1 MASNNIYEKIVYQ
14 INNLIKQEDIYPKYM
29 DSISQGKNDFKISQV
44 YTKKNYDNSWIGTIE
59 DCIVSLDNI
68 VRNPR
73 KFIVIEEDIVDISLA
88 RSISVESVKHLSQHT
103 NLISSVDKN
112 GMVIPS
118 KILNTSKEESFDIYE
133 NRFIYTLLLKVRD
146 FIDRRFTEIQSA
158 LLRSGE
164 IDIQV
169 ESEFAIDKNKVKY
182 KIDGSANFP
191 FDAVVKKKGEGLTD
205 VERITHI
212 KSIIGDFLASPF
224 SKEMRSCALVR
235 PPILRTN
242 VILKNPDFKK
252 ALVLWQF
259 IESAEK
265 MDFTI
270 DSVTETTEMA
280 PALADKYRGLVFLN
294 TVLMQSIAKTRTDQ
308 EVFDSK
314 EEEIK
319 TEADEYRTKN
329 IDDFVPDD
337 FPHLKMELSEIR
349 RVYRRLIVGE
359 PTLTCGEMSKLNG
372 ALDRVIRQYKINKA
386 KEDSYRQQQL
396 ILKQLEEEK
405 IAKRLALREQKDLER
420 KARQEEARRRIQLR
434 KDEAE
439 HKLRVRKL
447 EAQAKL
453 EEKRKEKEARAFLKA
468 EQERQKAELA
478 RLEQERITLE
488 AERQANKLRLKEL
501 RDIQDKRIQDER
513 RISLK
518 QDESLRLML
527 DQYTLKEG
535 IAKNKLFNARQ
546 QYDIAIRRF
555 KEEEQA
561 LEQERRAHVNQMA
574 EAKSERVKKEEE
586 IKTLE
591 RLAQEQ
597 EQSAKDVEE
606 QKVATLA
613 KMREDSDKYWE
624 EQQNLATDLAI
635 RLKLD
640 ALRAYENDA
649 TREIVAMRREAMRA
663 IKVIEQGFKDRT
675 TVEEMLA
682 IETLVAIAKKNMSE
696 QEIDEKLVEYDK
708 IMRKRSRQRKF
719 IKLKE
724 RFSKKK

>member
-1 MASNNIYEKIVYQ
+1 MANNIYEKIVYQ

-29 DSISQGKNDFKISQV
+29 DSISGGKNDFKISQV
-44 YTKKNYDNSWIGTIE
+44 YTRKNYDNSWIGTIE

-146 FIDRRFTEIQSA
+146 FIDRRFSEIQNA

-164 IDIQV
+164 IDIAV
-169 ESEFAIDKNKVKY
+169 ESEFSIDRNKVKY
-182 KIDGSANFP
+182 KLDGAANFP

-205 VERITHI
+205 VERVTHI

-270 DSVTETTEMA
+270 DSVTETAEMA
-280 PALADKYRGLVFLN
+280 PALADKYRGLIFLN
-294 TVLMQSIAKTRTDQ
+294 TVLMQSIATTRTNE
-308 EVFDSK
+308 EVFDK
-314 EEEIK
+314 QEEVR

-359 PTLTCGEMSKLNG
+359 PTLTSGEMSKLNG
-372 ALDRVIRQYKINKA
+372 ALDRVIRQYKINRA

-405 IAKRLALREQKDLER
+405 IAKRLALREQKDIER
-420 KARQEEARRRIQLR
+420 KARAEEARRRIQLR

-439 HKLRVRKL
+439 HKLRLRKL

-453 EEKRKEKEARAFLKA
+453 EEKRKEKEARQRIKD
-468 EQERQKAELA
+468 EQEREKQELI
-478 RLEQERITLE
+478 RLENERIELE
-488 AERQANKLRLKEL
+488 NNRLALKTRILEL
-501 RDIQDKRIQDER
+501 RDVQDKRIQEEK
-513 RISLK
+513 RISAS
-518 QDESLRLML
+518 QDESIRLL
-527 DQYTLKEG
+527 HEQFTIKEG
-535 IAKNKLFNARQ
+535 IAREKLFYAKQ
-546 QYDIAIRRF
+546 QYDIAVRRF
-555 KEEEQA
+555 NEEEKA
-561 LEQERRAHVNQMA
+561 LEEERRAHVNQMA
-574 EAKSERVKKEEE
+574 EAKSERAKKEEQA
-586 IKTLE
+586 KSLE
-591 RLAQEQ
+591 RLTLEK
-597 EQSAKDVEE
+597 EQSARNVDE
-606 QKVATLA
+606 QKVATLK

-624 EQQNLATDLAI
+624 EQLRLATDLAI

-640 ALRAYENDA
+640 ALRKNENEA
-649 TREIVAMRREAMRA
+649 TKEIIAMRDEALRA
-663 IKVIEQGFKDRT
+663 IKGIEAGFNARV
-675 TVEEMLA
+675 TVEEMLSVD
-682 IETLVAIAKKNMSE
+682 TLMALAMKNMSE
-696 QEIDEKLVEYDK
+696 DELYEKMHEFDK
-708 IMRKRSRQRKF
+708 TMRKRSRQRAF
-719 IKLKE
+719 IKFKE

>member
-1 MASNNIYEKIVYQ
+1 MANNIYEKIVYQ

-29 DSISQGKNDFKISQV
+29 DSISGGKNDFKISQV

-146 FIDRRFTEIQSA
+146 FIERRFTEIQSA

-164 IDIQV
+164 IDIAV
-169 ESEFAIDKNKVKY
+169 ESEFAINKNKVKY

-212 KSIIGDFLASPF
+212 KSIISDFLASPF

-259 IESAEK
+259 IESTEK

-270 DSVTETTEMA
+270 DSVTETQDMA
-280 PALADKYRGLVFLN
+280 PALADKYRGLIFLN
-294 TVLMQSIAKTRTDQ
+294 TVLMQSIATTRTDE
-308 EVFDSK
+308 EVFEGK
-314 EEEIK
+314 EEEKK

-349 RVYRRLIVGE
+349 RVYRKLIAGE
-359 PTLTCGEMSKLNG
+359 PTLTNGEMSKLNG

-405 IAKRLALREQKDLER
+405 IAKRLALREQKDIER
-420 KARQEEARRRIQLR
+420 KARAEEARRRIQLR
-434 KDEAE
+434 KEEAE
-439 HKLRVRKL
+439 HKLRLKKL
-447 EAQAKL
+447 EVQARL
-453 EEKRKEKEARAFLKA
+453 EEKRLEKEARQRLKD
-468 EQERQKAELA
+468 EQERQKLELI
-478 RLEQERITLE
+478 RLEKERADLE
-488 AERQANKLRLKEL
+488 ARRQEGRTRLLEL
-501 RDIQDKRIQDER
+501 RDIQDKRIAEER
-513 RISLK
+513 RISERE
-518 QDESLRLML
+518 DEQMRLL
-527 DQYTLKEG
+527 HEQYSIQEG
-535 IAKNKLFNARQ
+535 IARDKLFYAKE
-546 QYDIAIRRF
+546 QYELALKKF
-555 KEEEQA
+555 KEEEDA
-561 LEQERRAHVNQMA
+561 LEAERRAHVNKMA

-586 IKTLE
+586 AKTLE
-591 RLAQEQ
+591 RLAKEQ
-597 EQSAKDVEE
+597 EQSAKDVDE
-606 QKVATLA
+606 QKVVTLK
-613 KMREDSDKYWE
+613 KMREDSDSYWE
-624 EQQNLATDLAI
+624 EEQRLATDLAI
-635 RLKLD
+635 KLKLD
-640 ALRAYENDA
+640 VLRRYESEETKA
-649 TREIVAMRREAMRA
+649 IITMREDA
-663 IKVIEQGFKDRT
+663 IKAIKNLETAFNARV

-682 IETLVAIAKKNMSE
+682 VDTLMAIARKNMTE
-696 QEIDEKLVEYDK
+696 EEILSAMKDFDK
-708 IMRKRSRQRKF
+708 NMRKRSRERRFMK
-719 IKLKE
+719 IKE

>member
-1 MASNNIYEKIVYQ
+1 MANNIYEKIVYQ

-29 DSISQGKNDFKISQV
+29 DSISGGKNDFKISQV

-146 FIDRRFTEIQSA
+146 FIDRRFTEIQNA

-164 IDIQV
+164 IDVAV
-169 ESEFAIDKNKVKY
+169 ESEFAINKNKVKY
-182 KIDGSANFP
+182 KLDGSANFP

-212 KSIIGDFLASPF
+212 KSIISDFLASPF

-265 MDFTI
+265 MDFSI
-270 DSVTETTEMA
+270 DSVTETQEMA
-280 PALADKYRGLVFLN
+280 PALADKYRGLIFLN
-294 TVLMQSIAKTRTDQ
+294 TVLMQSIATTRTDE
-308 EVFDSK
+308 EVFEGK
-314 EEEIK
+314 EEEK
-319 TEADEYRTKN
+319 RTEADEYRTKN

-337 FPHLKMELSEIR
+337 FPHLKMELAEIR

-359 PTLTCGEMSKLNG
+359 PTLTSGEMSKLNG

-420 KARQEEARRRIQLR
+420 KARAEEARRRIQLR
-434 KDEAE
+434 KEEAE
-439 HKLRVRKL
+439 HKLRLKKL
-447 EAQAKL
+447 EVQAKL
-453 EEKRKEKEARAFLKA
+453 EEKRLEKESRQRIKE
-468 EQERQKAELA
+468 EQERQKQELI
-478 RLEQERITLE
+478 RLEKERLELETRRQEGR
-488 AERQANKLRLKEL
+488 ERLLEL
-501 RDIQDKRIQDER
+501 RDIQDRRATEEKRISEREDE
-513 RISLK
+513 
-518 QDESLRLML
+518 QMRLL
-527 DQYTLKEG
+527 YEQFSIKEG
-535 IAKNKLFNARQ
+535 IAREKLFYAKE
-546 QYDIAIRRF
+546 QYELALKKF
-555 KEEEQA
+555 KEEENA
-561 LEQERRAHVNQMA
+561 LEAERRAHVNKMA
-574 EAKSERVKKEEE
+574 EAKSERAKKEEE
-586 IKTLE
+586 AKMLE
-591 RLAQEQ
+591 RLAKEQ
-597 EQSAKDVEE
+597 EQSAKDVDE
-606 QKVATLA
+606 QKVITLK
-613 KMREDSDKYWE
+613 KMREDSDAYWE
-624 EQQNLATDLAI
+624 EEQRLATELAI
-635 RLKLD
+635 KLKLD
-640 ALRAYENDA
+640 VLRRYENEE
-649 TREIVAMRREAMRA
+649 TKGIIAMREDA
-663 IKVIEQGFKDRT
+663 IRSIKNLESAFNARVT
-675 TVEEMLA
+675 AEEMLA
-682 IETLVAIAKKNMSE
+682 IDSLMAIARKNMTE
-696 QEIDEKLVEYDK
+696 EEIFAVMKEYDK
-708 IMRKRSRQRKF
+708 NMRKRSRERRFKK
-719 IKLKE
+719 IKE
-724 RFSKKK
+724 RFSKKR

>member
-1 MASNNIYEKIVYQ
+1 MADNIYEKIVYQ

-29 DSISQGKNDFKISQV
+29 DSISGGKNDFKISQV
-44 YTKKNYDNSWIGTIE
+44 YTRKNYDNSWIGTIE

-146 FIDRRFTEIQSA
+146 FIDRRFTEIQNA

-164 IDIQV
+164 IDIAV
-169 ESEFAIDKNKVKY
+169 ESEFSIDRNKVKY
-182 KIDGSANFP
+182 KLDGAANFP

-205 VERITHI
+205 VERVTHI
-212 KSIIGDFLASPF
+212 KSIISDFLSSPF
-224 SKEMRSCALVR
+224 SREMRTCALVR

-270 DSVTETTEMA
+270 DSVTETQEMA
-280 PALADKYRGLVFLN
+280 PALADKYRGLIFLN
-294 TVLMQSIAKTRTDQ
+294 TILMQSIANTRTNE
-308 EVFDSK
+308 EVFDKK
-314 EEEIK
+314 EEVK

-359 PTLTCGEMSKLNG
+359 PTLTSGEMSKLNG
-372 ALDRVIRQYKINKA
+372 ALDRVIRQYKINRA

-420 KARQEEARRRIQLR
+420 KARAEEARRRIQLR

-439 HKLRVRKL
+439 HKLRMRKL

-453 EEKRKEKEARAFLKA
+453 EEKRKEKEARQRIKE
-468 EQERQKAELA
+468 EQEREREELA
-478 RLEQERITLE
+478 RLERERIELE
-488 AERQANKLRLKEL
+488 NNRLALKGRLLEL
-501 RDIQDKRIQDER
+501 RELQDKRIQEEK
-513 RISLK
+513 RISARE
-518 QDESLRLML
+518 DESIRLMHE
-527 DQYTLKEG
+527 QFSIKEG
-535 IAKNKLFNARQ
+535 IARKKLYHAKQ

-555 KEEEQA
+555 NEEEKA
-561 LEQERRAHVNQMA
+561 LEEERRAHVNQMA

-586 IKTLE
+586 AKALE
-591 RLAQEQ
+591 RLAE
-597 EQSAKDVEE
+597 EKEKSAKEVDE
-606 QKVATLA
+606 QKVVTLQ
-613 KMREDSDKYWE
+613 KMREDSDRYWE
-624 EQQNLATDLAI
+624 EQQRLATDLAI
-635 RLKLD
+635 RLKVDVLRKYENEQTKEIFGMRD
-640 ALRAYENDA
+640 EALRA
-649 TREIVAMRREAMRA
+649 IKGVEAGFNARA
-663 IKVIEQGFKDRT
+663 

-682 IETLVAIAKKNMSE
+682 VEKLMAIATKNMSE
-696 QEIDEKLVEYDK
+696 EELYEKMREFDK
-708 IMRKRSRQRKF
+708 NMRKRSRQRAFNKF
-719 IKLKE
+719 KE

>member
-1 MASNNIYEKIVYQ
+1 MANNIYEKIVYQ

-29 DSISQGKNDFKISQV
+29 DSISGGKNDFKISQV

-146 FIDRRFTEIQSA
+146 FIERRFTEIQSA

-164 IDIQV
+164 IDIAV
-169 ESEFAIDKNKVKY
+169 ESEFAINKNKVKY

-212 KSIIGDFLASPF
+212 KSIISDFLASPF

-259 IESAEK
+259 IESTEK

-270 DSVTETTEMA
+270 DSVTETQDMA
-280 PALADKYRGLVFLN
+280 PALADKYRGLIFLN
-294 TVLMQSIAKTRTDQ
+294 TVLMQSIATTRTDE
-308 EVFDSK
+308 EVFEGK
-314 EEEIK
+314 EEEKK

-349 RVYRRLIVGE
+349 RVYRKLIAGE
-359 PTLTCGEMSKLNG
+359 PTLTNGEMSKLNG

-420 KARQEEARRRIQLR
+420 KARAEEARRRIQLR
-434 KDEAE
+434 KEEAE
-439 HKLRVRKL
+439 HKLRLKKL
-447 EAQAKL
+447 EVQAKL
-453 EEKRKEKEARAFLKA
+453 EEKRLEKESRQRLKD
-468 EQERQKAELA
+468 EQERQKLELIRLEKERAELEA
-478 RLEQERITLE
+478 RRQEGRT
-488 AERQANKLRLKEL
+488 RLLEL
-501 RDIQDKRIQDER
+501 RDIQDKRMAEER
-513 RISLK
+513 RISERE
-518 QDESLRLML
+518 DEQMRLL
-527 DQYTLKEG
+527 HEQYSIKEG
-535 IAKNKLFNARQ
+535 IAREKLFYAKE
-546 QYDIAIRRF
+546 QYELALKKF
-555 KEEEQA
+555 KEEEDA
-561 LEQERRAHVNQMA
+561 LEAERRAHVNKMA

-586 IKTLE
+586 ARTLE
-591 RLAQEQ
+591 RLAKEK
-597 EQSAKDVEE
+597 EQSAKDVDE
-606 QKVATLA
+606 QKVVTLK
-613 KMREDSDKYWE
+613 KMREDSDFYWE
-624 EQQNLATDLAI
+624 EEQRLATDLAI
-635 RLKLD
+635 KLKLD
-640 ALRAYENDA
+640 VLRRYENEETKAIITMREDA
-649 TREIVAMRREAMRA
+649 IRA
-663 IKVIEQGFKDRT
+663 IKSLESAFNARAT
-675 TVEEMLA
+675 AEEMLA
-682 IETLVAIAKKNMSE
+682 VDTLMAIARKNMTE
-696 QEIDEKLVEYDK
+696 EEILSVMKDFDK
-708 IMRKRSRQRKF
+708 NMRTRSRERRFMK
-719 IKLKE
+719 IKE

>member
-1 MASNNIYEKIVYQ
+1 MANNIYEKIVYQ

-29 DSISQGKNDFKISQV
+29 DSISGGKNDFKISQV

-146 FIDRRFTEIQSA
+146 FIERRFTEIQSA

-164 IDIQV
+164 IDIAV
-169 ESEFAIDKNKVKY
+169 ESEFAINKNKVKY

-212 KSIIGDFLASPF
+212 KSIISDFLASPF

-259 IESAEK
+259 IESTEK

-270 DSVTETTEMA
+270 DSVTETQDMA
-280 PALADKYRGLVFLN
+280 PALADKYRGLIFLN
-294 TVLMQSIAKTRTDQ
+294 TVLMQSIATTRTDE
-308 EVFDSK
+308 EVFEGK
-314 EEEIK
+314 EEEKK

-349 RVYRRLIVGE
+349 RVYRKLIAGE
-359 PTLTCGEMSKLNG
+359 PTLTNGEMSKLNG

-420 KARQEEARRRIQLR
+420 KARAEEARRRIQLR
-434 KDEAE
+434 KEEAE
-439 HKLRVRKL
+439 HKLRLKKL
-447 EAQAKL
+447 EVQAKL
-453 EEKRKEKEARAFLKA
+453 EEKRLEKESRQRLKD
-468 EQERQKAELA
+468 EQERQKLELIRLEKERAELEA
-478 RLEQERITLE
+478 RRQEGRT
-488 AERQANKLRLKEL
+488 RLLEL
-501 RDIQDKRIQDER
+501 RDIQDKRMAEER
-513 RISLK
+513 RISERE
-518 QDESLRLML
+518 DEQMRLL
-527 DQYTLKEG
+527 HEQYSIKEG
-535 IAKNKLFNARQ
+535 IAREKLFYAKE
-546 QYDIAIRRF
+546 QYELALKKF
-555 KEEEQA
+555 KEEEDA
-561 LEQERRAHVNQMA
+561 LEAERRAHVNKMA

-586 IKTLE
+586 AKTLE
-591 RLAQEQ
+591 RLAKEQ
-597 EQSAKDVEE
+597 EQSAKDVDE
-606 QKVATLA
+606 QKVVTLK
-613 KMREDSDKYWE
+613 KMREDSDSYWE
-624 EQQNLATDLAI
+624 EEQRLATDLAI
-635 RLKLD
+635 KLKLD
-640 ALRAYENDA
+640 VLRRYESEETKA
-649 TREIVAMRREAMRA
+649 IITMREDA
-663 IKVIEQGFKDRT
+663 IKAIKNLETAFNARV

-682 IETLVAIAKKNMSE
+682 VDTLMAIARKNMTE
-696 QEIDEKLVEYDK
+696 EEILSAMKDFDK
-708 IMRKRSRQRKF
+708 NMRKRSRERRFMK
-719 IKLKE
+719 IKE

>member
-1 MASNNIYEKIVYQ
+1 MANNIYEKIVYQ

-29 DSISQGKNDFKISQV
+29 DSISGGKNDYKISQV
-44 YTKKNYDNSWIGTIE
+44 YTRKNYDNSWIGTIE

-146 FIDRRFTEIQSA
+146 FIDRRFTEIQNA

-164 IDIQV
+164 IDIAV
-169 ESEFAIDKNKVKY
+169 ESEFSIDRNKVKY
-182 KIDGSANFP
+182 KLDGAANFP

-205 VERITHI
+205 VERVTHI
-212 KSIIGDFLASPF
+212 KSIISDFLSSPF
-224 SKEMRSCALVR
+224 GREMRTCALVR

-270 DSVTETTEMA
+270 DSVTETQEMA
-280 PALADKYRGLVFLN
+280 PALADKYRGLIFLN
-294 TVLMQSIAKTRTDQ
+294 TVLMQSIANTRTNE
-308 EVFDSK
+308 EVFDKK
-314 EEEIK
+314 EEVK

-359 PTLTCGEMSKLNG
+359 PTLTSGEMSKLNG
-372 ALDRVIRQYKINKA
+372 ALDRVIRQYKINRA

-420 KARQEEARRRIQLR
+420 KARAEEARRRIQLR

-439 HKLRVRKL
+439 HKLRMRKL
-447 EAQAKL
+447 EAQDKL
-453 EEKRKEKEARAFLKA
+453 EEKRKEKEARQRIKE
-468 EQERQKAELA
+468 EQEREREELA
-478 RLEQERITLE
+478 HLERERIELE
-488 AERQANKLRLKEL
+488 NNRLALKGRLLEL
-501 RDIQDKRIQDER
+501 RELQDKRIQEEK
-513 RISLK
+513 RISARE
-518 QDESLRLML
+518 DESIRLMHE
-527 DQYTLKEG
+527 QFSIKEG
-535 IAKNKLFNARQ
+535 IAREKLYHAKQ

-555 KEEEQA
+555 NEEEKA
-561 LEQERRAHVNQMA
+561 LEEERRAHVNQMA

-586 IKTLE
+586 AKALE
-591 RLAQEQ
+591 RLAE
-597 EQSAKDVEE
+597 EKEKSAKEVDE
-606 QKVATLA
+606 QKVVTLQ
-613 KMREDSDKYWE
+613 KMREDSDRYWE
-624 EQQNLATDLAI
+624 EQQRLATDLAI
-635 RLKLD
+635 RLKVDVLRKYENEQTKEIFGMRD
-640 ALRAYENDA
+640 EALRA
-649 TREIVAMRREAMRA
+649 IKGVEAGFNARA
-663 IKVIEQGFKDRT
+663 

-682 IETLVAIAKKNMSE
+682 VEKLMAIATKNMSE
-696 QEIDEKLVEYDK
+696 EELYEKMREFDK
-708 IMRKRSRQRKF
+708 NMRKRSRQRAFNKF
-719 IKLKE
+719 KE

>member
-1 MASNNIYEKIVYQ
+1 MADSIYEKIVYQ

-29 DSISQGKNDFKISQV
+29 DSISSGKNDYKISQV
-44 YTKKNYDNSWIGTIE
+44 YTRKNYDNSWIGTIE

-146 FIDRRFTEIQSA
+146 FIDRRFTEIQNA

-164 IDIQV
+164 IDIAV
-169 ESEFAIDKNKVKY
+169 ESEFSIDRNKVKY
-182 KIDGSANFP
+182 KLDGAANFP

-205 VERITHI
+205 VERVTHI
-212 KSIIGDFLASPF
+212 KSIISDFLASPF
-224 SKEMRSCALVR
+224 SREMRTCALVR

-259 IESAEK
+259 IESVEK

-270 DSVTETTEMA
+270 DSVTETQEMA
-280 PALADKYRGLVFLN
+280 PALADKYRGLIFLN
-294 TVLMQSIAKTRTDQ
+294 TILMQSIANTRTNE
-308 EVFDSK
+308 EVFDK
-314 EEEIK
+314 QEEVR

-359 PTLTCGEMSKLNG
+359 PTLTSGEMSKLNG
-372 ALDRVIRQYKINKA
+372 ALDRVIRQYKINRA

-420 KARQEEARRRIQLR
+420 KARAEEARRRIQLR

-439 HKLRVRKL
+439 HKLRMRKL
-447 EAQAKL
+447 EAQAKM
-453 EEKRKEKEARAFLKA
+453 EEKRKEKEARQKIKD

-478 RLEQERITLE
+478 RLEQERIELE
-488 AERQANKLRLKEL
+488 NNRLALKGRLLEL
-501 RDIQDKRIQDER
+501 REIQNKRIQEER
-513 RISLK
+513 RISAQ
-518 QDESLRLML
+518 QDESIRLL
-527 DQYTLKEG
+527 HEEFSIKEG
-535 IAKNKLFNARQ
+535 IARDKLYYAKQ

-555 KEEEQA
+555 NEEEKA
-561 LEQERRAHVNQMA
+561 LEEERRAHVNQMA

-586 IKTLE
+586 AKSLE
-591 RLAQEQ
+591 RLAQEK
-597 EQSAKDVEE
+597 ELSAKRVDE
-606 QKVATLA
+606 QKVATLQQ
-613 KMREDSDKYWE
+613 MREDSDKYWE
-624 EQQNLATDLAI
+624 EQQRLATDLAI
-635 RLKLD
+635 RSKLD
-640 ALRAYENDA
+640 VLRKHENEQTKAIVGMREEALRAI
-649 TREIVAMRREAMRA
+649 RGIEA
-663 IKVIEQGFKDRT
+663 GFNARL
-675 TVEEMLA
+675 TVEEMLTVEA
-682 IETLVAIAKKNMSE
+682 LMAIATKNMSE
-696 QEIDEKLVEYDK
+696 EELLEKMREFDK
-708 IMRKRSRQRKF
+708 NLRKRSRKRTFNK
-719 IKLKE
+719 IKE

>member
-1 MASNNIYEKIVYQ
+1 MADNIYEKIVYQ

-29 DSISQGKNDFKISQV
+29 DSISGGKNDYKISQV
-44 YTKKNYDNSWIGTIE
+44 YTRKNYDNSWIGTIE

-146 FIDRRFTEIQSA
+146 FIDRRFTEIQNA

-164 IDIQV
+164 IDISV
-169 ESEFAIDKNKVKY
+169 ESEFSIDRNKVKY
-182 KIDGSANFP
+182 KLDGAANFP

-205 VERITHI
+205 VERVTHI
-212 KSIIGDFLASPF
+212 KSIISDFLASPF
-224 SKEMRSCALVR
+224 SREMRTCALVR

-259 IESAEK
+259 IESVEK

-270 DSVTETTEMA
+270 DSVTETQEMA
-280 PALADKYRGLVFLN
+280 PALADKYRGLIFLN
-294 TVLMQSIAKTRTDQ
+294 TILMQSIANTRTNE
-308 EVFDSK
+308 EVFDK
-314 EEEIK
+314 QEEVR

-359 PTLTCGEMSKLNG
+359 PTLTSGEMSKLNG
-372 ALDRVIRQYKINKA
+372 ALDRVIRQYKINRA

-420 KARQEEARRRIQLR
+420 KARAEEARRRIQLR

-439 HKLRVRKL
+439 HKLRMRKL
-447 EAQAKL
+447 EAQAKM
-453 EEKRKEKEARAFLKA
+453 EEKRKEKEARQKIKD

-478 RLEQERITLE
+478 RLEQERIELE
-488 AERQANKLRLKEL
+488 NNRLALKGRLLEL
-501 RDIQDKRIQDER
+501 REIQNKRIQEER
-513 RISLK
+513 RISAQ
-518 QDESLRLML
+518 QDESIRLL
-527 DQYTLKEG
+527 HEEFSIKEG
-535 IAKNKLFNARQ
+535 IARDKLYYAKQ

-555 KEEEQA
+555 NEEEKA
-561 LEQERRAHVNQMA
+561 LEEERRAHVNQMA

-586 IKTLE
+586 AKSLE
-591 RLAQEQ
+591 RLAQEK
-597 EQSAKDVEE
+597 ELSAKQVDE
-606 QKVATLA
+606 QKVATLQQ
-613 KMREDSDKYWE
+613 MREDSDKYWE
-624 EQQNLATDLAI
+624 EQQRLATDLAI
-635 RLKLD
+635 RSKLD
-640 ALRAYENDA
+640 VLRKHENEQTKAIVGMREEALRAI
-649 TREIVAMRREAMRA
+649 RGIEA
-663 IKVIEQGFKDRT
+663 GFNARL
-675 TVEEMLA
+675 TVEEMLTVEA
-682 IETLVAIAKKNMSE
+682 LMAIATKNMSE
-696 QEIDEKLVEYDK
+696 EELLEKMREFDK
-708 IMRKRSRQRKF
+708 NLRKRSRKRTFNK
-719 IKLKE
+719 IKE

>member
-1 MASNNIYEKIVYQ
+1 MADSIYEKIVYQ

-29 DSISQGKNDFKISQV
+29 DSISSGKNDYKISQV
-44 YTKKNYDNSWIGTIE
+44 YTRKNYDNSWIGTIE

-146 FIDRRFTEIQSA
+146 FIDRRFTEIQNA

-164 IDIQV
+164 IDISV
-169 ESEFAIDKNKVKY
+169 ESEFSIDRNKVKY
-182 KIDGSANFP
+182 KLDGAANFP

-205 VERITHI
+205 VERVTHI
-212 KSIIGDFLASPF
+212 KSIISDFLASPF
-224 SKEMRSCALVR
+224 SREMRTCALVR

-259 IESAEK
+259 IESVEK

-270 DSVTETTEMA
+270 DSVTETQEMA
-280 PALADKYRGLVFLN
+280 PALADKYRGLIFLN
-294 TVLMQSIAKTRTDQ
+294 TILMQSIANTRTNE
-308 EVFDSK
+308 EVFDK
-314 EEEIK
+314 QEEVK

-359 PTLTCGEMSKLNG
+359 PTLTSGEMSKLNG
-372 ALDRVIRQYKINKA
+372 ALDRVIRQYKINRA

-420 KARQEEARRRIQLR
+420 KARAEEARRRIQLR

-439 HKLRVRKL
+439 HKLRMRKL
-447 EAQAKL
+447 EAQAKM
-453 EEKRKEKEARAFLKA
+453 EEKRKEKEARQKIKD

-478 RLEQERITLE
+478 RLEQERIELE
-488 AERQANKLRLKEL
+488 NNRLALKGRLLEL
-501 RDIQDKRIQDER
+501 REIQNKRIQEER
-513 RISLK
+513 RISAQ
-518 QDESLRLML
+518 QDESIRLL
-527 DQYTLKEG
+527 HEEFSIKEG
-535 IAKNKLFNARQ
+535 IARDKLYYAKQ

-555 KEEEQA
+555 NEEEKA
-561 LEQERRAHVNQMA
+561 LEEERRAHVNQMA

-586 IKTLE
+586 AKSLE
-591 RLAQEQ
+591 RLAQEK
-597 EQSAKDVEE
+597 ELSAKQVDE
-606 QKVATLA
+606 QKVATLQQ
-613 KMREDSDKYWE
+613 MREDSDKYWE
-624 EQQNLATDLAI
+624 EQQRLATDLAI
-635 RLKLD
+635 RSKLD
-640 ALRAYENDA
+640 VLRKHENEQTKAIVGMREEALRAI
-649 TREIVAMRREAMRA
+649 RGIEA
-663 IKVIEQGFKDRT
+663 GFNARL
-675 TVEEMLA
+675 TVEEMLTV
-682 IETLVAIAKKNMSE
+682 ETLMAIATKNMSE
-696 QEIDEKLVEYDK
+696 EELLEKMREFDK
-708 IMRKRSRQRKF
+708 NLRKRSRKRTF
-719 IKLKE
+719 NRIKE

>member
-1 MASNNIYEKIVYQ
+1 MANNIYEKIVYQ

-29 DSISQGKNDFKISQV
+29 DSISGGKNDFKISQV

-146 FIDRRFTEIQSA
+146 FIERRFTEIQSA

-164 IDIQV
+164 IDIAV
-169 ESEFAIDKNKVKY
+169 ESEFAINKNKVKY

-212 KSIIGDFLASPF
+212 KSIISDFLASPF

-259 IESAEK
+259 IESTEK

-270 DSVTETTEMA
+270 DSVTETQDMA
-280 PALADKYRGLVFLN
+280 PALADKYRGLIFLN
-294 TVLMQSIAKTRTDQ
+294 TVLMQSIATTRTDE
-308 EVFDSK
+308 EVFEGK
-314 EEEIK
+314 EEEKK

-349 RVYRRLIVGE
+349 RVYRKLIAGE
-359 PTLTCGEMSKLNG
+359 PTLTNGEMSKLNG

-420 KARQEEARRRIQLR
+420 KARAEEARRRIQLR
-434 KDEAE
+434 KEEAE
-439 HKLRVRKL
+439 HKLRLKKL
-447 EAQAKL
+447 EVQAKL
-453 EEKRKEKEARAFLKA
+453 EEKRLEKESRQRLKD
-468 EQERQKAELA
+468 EQERQKLELIRLEKERAELEA
-478 RLEQERITLE
+478 RRQEGRT
-488 AERQANKLRLKEL
+488 RLLEL
-501 RDIQDKRIQDER
+501 RDIQDKRMAEER
-513 RISLK
+513 RISERE
-518 QDESLRLML
+518 DEQMRLL
-527 DQYTLKEG
+527 HEQFSIKEG
-535 IAKNKLFNARQ
+535 IAREKLFYAKE
-546 QYDIAIRRF
+546 QYELALKKF
-555 KEEEQA
+555 KEEEDA
-561 LEQERRAHVNQMA
+561 LEAERRAHVNKMA

-586 IKTLE
+586 AKTLE
-591 RLAQEQ
+591 RLAKEQ
-597 EQSAKDVEE
+597 EQSAKDVDE
-606 QKVATLA
+606 QKVVTLK
-613 KMREDSDKYWE
+613 KMREDSDSYWE
-624 EQQNLATDLAI
+624 EEQRLATDLAI
-635 RLKLD
+635 KLKLD
-640 ALRAYENDA
+640 VLRRYESEETKA
-649 TREIVAMRREAMRA
+649 IITMREDA
-663 IKVIEQGFKDRT
+663 IKAIKNLETAFNARV

-682 IETLVAIAKKNMSE
+682 VDTLMAIARKNMTE
-696 QEIDEKLVEYDK
+696 EEILSAMKDFDK
-708 IMRKRSRQRKF
+708 NMRKRSRERRFMK
-719 IKLKE
+719 IKE

>member
-1 MASNNIYEKIVYQ
+1 MAENIYEKIVYQ

-29 DSISQGKNDFKISQV
+29 DSISGGKNDYKISQV
-44 YTKKNYDNSWIGTIE
+44 YTRKNYDNSWIGTIE
-59 DCIVSLDNI
+59 DCIISLDNI

-146 FIDRRFTEIQSA
+146 FIDRRFSEIQNA

-164 IDIQV
+164 IDIAV
-169 ESEFAIDKNKVKY
+169 ESEFSIERNKVKY
-182 KIDGSANFP
+182 KLDGAANFP

-205 VERITHI
+205 VERVTHI

-224 SKEMRSCALVR
+224 ARELRSCALVR
-235 PPILRTN
+235 PPIQRTN

-270 DSVTETTEMA
+270 DSVTETQDMA
-280 PALADKYRGLVFLN
+280 PALADKYRGLIFLN
-294 TVLMQSIAKTRTDQ
+294 TVLMQSIAQTRTNE
-308 EVFDSK
+308 EVFDKK
-314 EEEIK
+314 EEVR

-359 PTLTCGEMSKLNG
+359 PTLTSGEMSKLNG
-372 ALDRVIRQYKINKA
+372 ALDRVIRQYKINRA

-420 KARQEEARRRIQLR
+420 KARAEEARRRIQLR

-439 HKLRVRKL
+439 HKLRMRKL

-453 EEKRKEKEARAFLKA
+453 EEKRKEKEARQRIKE
-468 EQERQKAELA
+468 EQERERAELA
-478 RLEQERITLE
+478 RLERERVELE
-488 AERQANKLRLKEL
+488 NNRLALKGRVLEL
-501 RDIQDKRIQDER
+501 REIQAKRIQEEK
-513 RISLK
+513 RISARE
-518 QDESLRLML
+518 DESMRLL
-527 DQYTLKEG
+527 HEQFSIKEG
-535 IAKNKLFNARQ
+535 IAREKLYYAKQ

-555 KEEEQA
+555 NEEEKA
-561 LEQERRAHVNQMA
+561 LEEERRAHVNQMA
-574 EAKSERVKKEEE
+574 EARSERVKKEEE
-586 IKTLE
+586 ARALE
-591 RLAQEQ
+591 RLAE
-597 EQSAKDVEE
+597 EKEKSAKAVDE
-606 QKVATLA
+606 QKVVTLQ
-613 KMREDSDKYWE
+613 KMREDSDRYWE
-624 EQQNLATDLAI
+624 EQQRLATDLAI
-635 RLKLD
+635 RLKVDILRKYENEQTKEIFGMRD
-640 ALRAYENDA
+640 EALRA
-649 TREIVAMRREAMRA
+649 IKGVEA
-663 IKVIEQGFKDRT
+663 GFNART

-682 IETLVAIAKKNMSE
+682 VEKLMAIATKNMSE
-696 QEIDEKLVEYDK
+696 EELYEKMREFDK
-708 IMRKRSRQRKF
+708 NMRKRSRQRAFNKF
-719 IKLKE
+719 KE

>member
-1 MASNNIYEKIVYQ
+1 MADNIYEKIVYQ

-29 DSISQGKNDFKISQV
+29 DSISGGKNDYKISQV
-44 YTKKNYDNSWIGTIE
+44 YTRKNYDNSWIGTIE

-146 FIDRRFTEIQSA
+146 FIDRRFTEIQNA

-164 IDIQV
+164 IDIAV
-169 ESEFAIDKNKVKY
+169 ESEFSIDRNKVKY
-182 KIDGSANFP
+182 KLDGAANFP

-205 VERITHI
+205 VERVTHI
-212 KSIIGDFLASPF
+212 KSIISDFLSSPF
-224 SKEMRSCALVR
+224 GREMRTCALVR

-270 DSVTETTEMA
+270 DSVTETQEMA
-280 PALADKYRGLVFLN
+280 PALADKYRGLIFLN
-294 TVLMQSIAKTRTDQ
+294 TILMQSIANTRTNE
-308 EVFDSK
+308 EVFDK
-314 EEEIK
+314 QEEVK

-349 RVYRRLIVGE
+349 RVYRRLIIGE
-359 PTLTCGEMSKLNG
+359 PTLTSGEMSKLNG
-372 ALDRVIRQYKINKA
+372 ALDRVIRQYKINRA

-420 KARQEEARRRIQLR
+420 KARAEEARRRIQLR

-439 HKLRVRKL
+439 HKLRMRKL
-447 EAQAKL
+447 EAQAKM
-453 EEKRKEKEARAFLKA
+453 EEKRKEKEARQKIKD

-478 RLEQERITLE
+478 RLEQERIELE
-488 AERQANKLRLKEL
+488 NNRLALKGRLLEL
-501 RDIQDKRIQDER
+501 REIQNKRIQEER
-513 RISLK
+513 RISAQ
-518 QDESLRLML
+518 QDESIRLL
-527 DQYTLKEG
+527 HEEFSIKEG
-535 IAKNKLFNARQ
+535 IARDKLYYAKQ

-555 KEEEQA
+555 NEEEKA
-561 LEQERRAHVNQMA
+561 LEEERRAHVNQMA

-586 IKTLE
+586 AKSLE
-591 RLAQEQ
+591 RLAQEK
-597 EQSAKDVEE
+597 ELSAKQVDE
-606 QKVATLA
+606 QKVATLQQ
-613 KMREDSDKYWE
+613 MREDSDKYWE
-624 EQQNLATDLAI
+624 EQQRLATDLAI
-635 RLKLD
+635 RSKLD
-640 ALRAYENDA
+640 VLRKHENEQTKAIVGMREEALRAI
-649 TREIVAMRREAMRA
+649 RGIEA
-663 IKVIEQGFKDRT
+663 GFNARL
-675 TVEEMLA
+675 TVEEMLTVEA
-682 IETLVAIAKKNMSE
+682 LMAIATKNMSE
-696 QEIDEKLVEYDK
+696 EELLEKMREFDK
-708 IMRKRSRQRKF
+708 NLRKRSRKRTFNK
-719 IKLKE
+719 IKE

>member
-1 MASNNIYEKIVYQ
+1 MANNIYEKIVYQ

-29 DSISQGKNDFKISQV
+29 DSISGGKNDFKISQV
-44 YTKKNYDNSWIGTIE
+44 YTRKNYDNSWIGTIE

-146 FIDRRFTEIQSA
+146 FIDRRFSEIQNA

-164 IDIQV
+164 IDIAV
-169 ESEFAIDKNKVKY
+169 ESEFSIDRNKVKY
-182 KIDGSANFP
+182 KLDGAANFP

-205 VERITHI
+205 VERVTHI

-270 DSVTETTEMA
+270 DSVTETAEMA
-280 PALADKYRGLVFLN
+280 PALADKYRGLIFLN
-294 TVLMQSIAKTRTDQ
+294 TVLMQSIATTRTNE
-308 EVFDSK
+308 EVFDK
-314 EEEIK
+314 QEEVR

-359 PTLTCGEMSKLNG
+359 PTLTSGEMSKLNG
-372 ALDRVIRQYKINKA
+372 ALDRVIRQYKINRA

-405 IAKRLALREQKDLER
+405 IAKRLALREQKDIER
-420 KARQEEARRRIQLR
+420 KARAEEARRRIQLR

-439 HKLRVRKL
+439 HKLRLRKL

-453 EEKRKEKEARAFLKA
+453 EEKRKEKEARQRIKD
-468 EQERQKAELA
+468 EQEREKQELI
-478 RLEQERITLE
+478 RLENERIELE
-488 AERQANKLRLKEL
+488 NNRLALKTRILEL
-501 RDIQDKRIQDER
+501 RDVQDKRIQEEK
-513 RISLK
+513 RISAS
-518 QDESLRLML
+518 QDESIRLL
-527 DQYTLKEG
+527 HEQFTIKEG
-535 IAKNKLFNARQ
+535 IAREKLFYAKQ
-546 QYDIAIRRF
+546 QYDIAVRRF
-555 KEEEQA
+555 NEEEKA
-561 LEQERRAHVNQMA
+561 LEEERRAHVNQMA
-574 EAKSERVKKEEE
+574 EAKSERAKKEEE
-586 IKTLE
+586 AKSLE
-591 RLAQEQ
+591 RLTLEK
-597 EQSAKDVEE
+597 EQSARNVDE
-606 QKVATLA
+606 QKVATLK

-624 EQQNLATDLAI
+624 EQLRLATDLAI

-640 ALRAYENDA
+640 ALRKNENEA
-649 TREIVAMRREAMRA
+649 TKEIIAMRDEALRA
-663 IKVIEQGFKDRT
+663 IKGIEAGFNARV
-675 TVEEMLA
+675 TVEEMLSVD
-682 IETLVAIAKKNMSE
+682 TLMALAMKNMSE
-696 QEIDEKLVEYDK
+696 DELYEKMHEFDK
-708 IMRKRSRQRKF
+708 TMRKRSRQRAF
-719 IKLKE
+719 IKFKE

>member
-270 DSVTETTEMA
+270 DSVTETTDMA

-314 EEEIK
+314 EEEFK

-649 TREIVAMRREAMRA
+649 TREIVAMRKEAMRA

-708 IMRKRSRQRKF
+708 IMRKRSRQRRF

>member
-1 MASNNIYEKIVYQ
+1 MANNIYEKIVYQ

-29 DSISQGKNDFKISQV
+29 DSISGGKNDFKISQV

-146 FIDRRFTEIQSA
+146 FIERRFTEIQSA

-164 IDIQV
+164 IDIAV
-169 ESEFAIDKNKVKY
+169 ESEFAINKNKVKY

-212 KSIIGDFLASPF
+212 KSIISDFLASPF

-259 IESAEK
+259 IESTEK

-270 DSVTETTEMA
+270 DSVTETQDMA
-280 PALADKYRGLVFLN
+280 PALADKYRGLIFLN
-294 TVLMQSIAKTRTDQ
+294 TVLMQSIATTRTDE
-308 EVFDSK
+308 EVFEGK
-314 EEEIK
+314 EEEKK

-349 RVYRRLIVGE
+349 RVYRKLIAGE
-359 PTLTCGEMSKLNG
+359 PTLTNGEMSKLNG

-420 KARQEEARRRIQLR
+420 KARAEEARRRIQLR
-434 KDEAE
+434 KEEAE
-439 HKLRVRKL
+439 HKLRLKKL
-447 EAQAKL
+447 EVQAKL
-453 EEKRKEKEARAFLKA
+453 EEKRLEKESRQRLKD
-468 EQERQKAELA
+468 EQERQKLELIRLEKERAELEA
-478 RLEQERITLE
+478 RRQEGRT
-488 AERQANKLRLKEL
+488 RLLEL
-501 RDIQDKRIQDER
+501 RDIQDKRMAEER
-513 RISLK
+513 RISERE
-518 QDESLRLML
+518 DEQMRLL
-527 DQYTLKEG
+527 HEQYSIKEG
-535 IAKNKLFNARQ
+535 IAREKLFYAKE
-546 QYDIAIRRF
+546 QYELALKKF
-555 KEEEQA
+555 KEEEAA
-561 LEQERRAHVNQMA
+561 LEAERRAHVNKMA

-586 IKTLE
+586 ARTLE
-591 RLAQEQ
+591 RLAKEK
-597 EQSAKDVEE
+597 EQSAKDVDE
-606 QKVATLA
+606 QKVVTLK
-613 KMREDSDKYWE
+613 KMREDSDSYWE
-624 EQQNLATDLAI
+624 EEQRLATDLAI
-635 RLKLD
+635 KLKLD
-640 ALRAYENDA
+640 VLRRYENEETKAIITMREDA
-649 TREIVAMRREAMRA
+649 IRA
-663 IKVIEQGFKDRT
+663 IKSLESAFNARAT
-675 TVEEMLA
+675 AEEMLA
-682 IETLVAIAKKNMSE
+682 VDTLMAIARKNMTE
-696 QEIDEKLVEYDK
+696 EEILSVMKDFDK
-708 IMRKRSRQRKF
+708 NMRKRSRERRFMK
-719 IKLKE
+719 IKE

>member
-1 MASNNIYEKIVYQ
+1 MASNIYEKIVYQ

-29 DSISQGKNDFKISQV
+29 DSISGGKNDYKISQV
-44 YTKKNYDNSWIGTIE
+44 YTKKNYDSEWIGTIE

-146 FIDRRFTEIQSA
+146 FIDRRFTEIQNA

-164 IDIQV
+164 IDIAV
-169 ESEFAIDKNKVKY
+169 ESEFSINKNKVKY
-182 KIDGSANFP
+182 KLDGAANFP

-205 VERITHI
+205 VERVTHI
-212 KSIIGDFLASPF
+212 KSIISDFLASPF
-224 SKEMRSCALVR
+224 SKEMRTCALVR

-270 DSVTETTEMA
+270 DSVTETQEM
-280 PALADKYRGLVFLN
+280 PPQLADKYRGLIFLN
-294 TVLMQSIAKTRTDQ
+294 TVLMQSIAETRRDE
-308 EVFDSK
+308 EVFDSV
-314 EEEIK
+314 EQEVK

-349 RVYRRLIVGE
+349 RVYRRLIAGE
-359 PTLTCGEMSKLNG
+359 ATLTSGEMSKLNG

-420 KARQEEARRRIQLR
+420 KARAEEARRRIQLR
-434 KDEAE
+434 KDEAA
-439 HKLRVRKL
+439 HKLRIKKL
-447 EAQAKL
+447 EAQAQL
-453 EEKRKEKEARAFLKA
+453 EEKRKEKESRERLKL
-468 EQERQKAELA
+468 ERERQKQELL
-478 RLEQERITLE
+478 RLEKEREELE
-488 AERQANKLRLKEL
+488 NYRVVNKQKLLEL
-501 RDIQDKRIQDER
+501 RSIQDKRIADER
-513 RISLK
+513 RISAHE
-518 QDESLRLML
+518 DENMRLL
-527 DQYTLKEG
+527 HEQFSQKASVARE
-535 IAKNKLFNARQ
+535 KLFFAKQ
-546 QYDIAIRRF
+546 QYDIALRRF
-555 KEEEQA
+555 KEEEAA

-574 EAKSERVKKEEE
+574 EAKSERAKKQEEAFM
-586 IKTLE
+586 LE
-591 RLAQEQ
+591 RLAKEQ
-597 EQSAKDVEE
+597 EQSAKDVDE
-606 QKVATLA
+606 QKVVTLQ

-624 EQQNLATDLAI
+624 EEQRLATELAI
-635 RLKLD
+635 KLKLD
-640 ALRAYENDA
+640 VLRKYEQDETRTIVQMREDALRSIRSIEAGFND
-649 TREIVAMRREAMRA
+649 RL
-663 IKVIEQGFKDRT
+663 

-682 IETLVAIAKKNMSE
+682 IEKLLVLARKNMTE
-696 QEIDEKLVEYDK
+696 EEINEKMKAYDK
-708 IMRKRSRQRKF
+708 NMRKRARKRAF
-719 IKLKE
+719 NKLKE
-724 RFSKKK
+724 RFSKK

>member
-1 MASNNIYEKIVYQ
+1 MANNIYEKIVYQ

-29 DSISQGKNDFKISQV
+29 DSISGGKNDFKISQV

-146 FIDRRFTEIQSA
+146 FIDRRFTEIQNA

-164 IDIQV
+164 IDVAV
-169 ESEFAIDKNKVKY
+169 ESEFAINKNKVKY
-182 KIDGSANFP
+182 KLDGSANFP

-265 MDFTI
+265 MDFSI
-270 DSVTETTEMA
+270 DSVTETQEMA
-280 PALADKYRGLVFLN
+280 PALADKYRGLIFLN
-294 TVLMQSIAKTRTDQ
+294 TVLMQSIATTRTDE
-308 EVFDSK
+308 EVFEGK
-314 EEEIK
+314 EEEK
-319 TEADEYRTKN
+319 RTEADEYRTKN

-337 FPHLKMELSEIR
+337 FPHLKMELAEIR

-359 PTLTCGEMSKLNG
+359 PTLTSGEMSKLNG

-420 KARQEEARRRIQLR
+420 KARAEEARRRIQLR
-434 KDEAE
+434 KEEAE
-439 HKLRVRKL
+439 HKLRLKKL
-447 EAQAKL
+447 EVQAKL
-453 EEKRKEKEARAFLKA
+453 EEKRLEKESRQRIKE
-468 EQERQKAELA
+468 EQERQKQELI
-478 RLEQERITLE
+478 RLEKERLELETRRQEGR
-488 AERQANKLRLKEL
+488 ERLLEL
-501 RDIQDKRIQDER
+501 RDIQDRRATEEKRISEREDE
-513 RISLK
+513 
-518 QDESLRLML
+518 QMRLL
-527 DQYTLKEG
+527 YEQFSIKEG
-535 IAKNKLFNARQ
+535 IAREKLFYAKE
-546 QYDIAIRRF
+546 QYELALKKF
-555 KEEEQA
+555 KEEENA
-561 LEQERRAHVNQMA
+561 LEAERRAHVNKMA
-574 EAKSERVKKEEE
+574 EAKSERAKKEEE
-586 IKTLE
+586 AKMLE
-591 RLAQEQ
+591 RLAKEQ
-597 EQSAKDVEE
+597 EQSAKDVDE
-606 QKVATLA
+606 QKVITLK
-613 KMREDSDKYWE
+613 KMREDSDAYWE
-624 EQQNLATDLAI
+624 EEQRLATELAI
-635 RLKLD
+635 KLKLD
-640 ALRAYENDA
+640 VLRRYENEE
-649 TREIVAMRREAMRA
+649 TKGIIAMREDA
-663 IKVIEQGFKDRT
+663 IRSIKNLESAFNARVT
-675 TVEEMLA
+675 AEEMLA
-682 IETLVAIAKKNMSE
+682 IDSLMAIARKNMTE
-696 QEIDEKLVEYDK
+696 EEIFAVMKEYDK
-708 IMRKRSRQRKF
+708 NMRKRSRERRFKK
-719 IKLKE
+719 IKE
-724 RFSKKK
+724 RFSKKR

>member
-1 MASNNIYEKIVYQ
+1 MANNIYEKIVYQ

-29 DSISQGKNDFKISQV
+29 DSISGGKNDYKISQV
-44 YTKKNYDNSWIGTIE
+44 YTRKNYDNSWIGTIE

-146 FIDRRFTEIQSA
+146 FIDRRFTEIQNA

-164 IDIQV
+164 IDIAV
-169 ESEFAIDKNKVKY
+169 ESEFSIDRNKVKY
-182 KIDGSANFP
+182 KLDGAANFP

-205 VERITHI
+205 VERVTHI
-212 KSIIGDFLASPF
+212 KSIISDFLSSPF
-224 SKEMRSCALVR
+224 GREMRTCALVR

-270 DSVTETTEMA
+270 DSVTETQEMA
-280 PALADKYRGLVFLN
+280 PALADKYRGLIFLN
-294 TVLMQSIAKTRTDQ
+294 TVLMQSIANTRTNE
-308 EVFDSK
+308 EVFDKK
-314 EEEIK
+314 EEVK

-359 PTLTCGEMSKLNG
+359 PTLTSGEMSKLNG
-372 ALDRVIRQYKINKA
+372 ALDRVIRQYKINRA

-420 KARQEEARRRIQLR
+420 KARAEEARRRIQLR

-439 HKLRVRKL
+439 HKLRMRKL

-453 EEKRKEKEARAFLKA
+453 EEKRKEKEARQRIKE
-468 EQERQKAELA
+468 EQEREREELA
-478 RLEQERITLE
+478 HLERERIELE
-488 AERQANKLRLKEL
+488 NNRLALKGRLLEL
-501 RDIQDKRIQDER
+501 RELQDKRIQEEK
-513 RISLK
+513 RISARE
-518 QDESLRLML
+518 DESIRLMHE
-527 DQYTLKEG
+527 QFSIKEG
-535 IAKNKLFNARQ
+535 IAREKLYHAKQ

-555 KEEEQA
+555 NEEEKA
-561 LEQERRAHVNQMA
+561 LEEERRAHVNQMA

-586 IKTLE
+586 AKALE
-591 RLAQEQ
+591 RLAE
-597 EQSAKDVEE
+597 EKEKSAKEVDE
-606 QKVATLA
+606 QKVVTLQ
-613 KMREDSDKYWE
+613 KMREDSDRYWE
-624 EQQNLATDLAI
+624 EQQRLATDLAI
-635 RLKLD
+635 RLKVDVLRKYENEQTKEIFGMRD
-640 ALRAYENDA
+640 EALRA
-649 TREIVAMRREAMRA
+649 IKGVEAGFNARA
-663 IKVIEQGFKDRT
+663 

-682 IETLVAIAKKNMSE
+682 VEKLMAIATKNMSE
-696 QEIDEKLVEYDK
+696 EELYEKMREFDK
-708 IMRKRSRQRKF
+708 NMRKRSRQRAFNKF
-719 IKLKE
+719 KE

>member
-1 MASNNIYEKIVYQ
+1 MANNIYEKIVYQ

-29 DSISQGKNDFKISQV
+29 DSISGGKNDFKISQV

-146 FIDRRFTEIQSA
+146 FIDRRFTEIQNA

-164 IDIQV
+164 IDVAV
-169 ESEFAIDKNKVKY
+169 ESEFAINKNKVKY
-182 KIDGSANFP
+182 KLDGSANFP

-265 MDFTI
+265 MDFSI
-270 DSVTETTEMA
+270 DSVTETQEMA
-280 PALADKYRGLVFLN
+280 PALADKYRGLIFLN
-294 TVLMQSIAKTRTDQ
+294 TVLMQSIATTRTDE
-308 EVFDSK
+308 EVFEGK
-314 EEEIK
+314 EEEK
-319 TEADEYRTKN
+319 RTEADEYRTKN

-337 FPHLKMELSEIR
+337 FPHLKMELAEIR

-359 PTLTCGEMSKLNG
+359 PTLTSGEMSKLNG

-420 KARQEEARRRIQLR
+420 KARAEEARRRIQLR
-434 KDEAE
+434 KEEAE
-439 HKLRVRKL
+439 HKLRLKKL
-447 EAQAKL
+447 EVQAKL
-453 EEKRKEKEARAFLKA
+453 EEKRLEKESRQRIKE
-468 EQERQKAELA
+468 EQERQKQELI
-478 RLEQERITLE
+478 RLEKERLELETRRQEGR
-488 AERQANKLRLKEL
+488 ERLLEL
-501 RDIQDKRIQDER
+501 RDIQDRRATEEKRISEREDE
-513 RISLK
+513 
-518 QDESLRLML
+518 QMRLL
-527 DQYTLKEG
+527 HEQFSIKEG
-535 IAKNKLFNARQ
+535 IAREKLFYAKE
-546 QYDIAIRRF
+546 QYELALKKF
-555 KEEEQA
+555 KEEENA
-561 LEQERRAHVNQMA
+561 LEAERRAHVNKMA
-574 EAKSERVKKEEE
+574 EAKSERAKKEEE
-586 IKTLE
+586 AKMLE
-591 RLAQEQ
+591 RLAKEQ
-597 EQSAKDVEE
+597 EQSAKDVDE
-606 QKVATLA
+606 QKVITLK
-613 KMREDSDKYWE
+613 KMREDSDAYWE
-624 EQQNLATDLAI
+624 EEQRLATELAI
-635 RLKLD
+635 KLKLD
-640 ALRAYENDA
+640 VLRRYENEE
-649 TREIVAMRREAMRA
+649 TKGIIAMREDA
-663 IKVIEQGFKDRT
+663 IRSIKNLESAFNARVT
-675 TVEEMLA
+675 AEEMLA
-682 IETLVAIAKKNMSE
+682 IDSLMAIARKNMTE
-696 QEIDEKLVEYDK
+696 EEIFAVMKEYDK
-708 IMRKRSRQRKF
+708 NMRKRSRERRFKK
-719 IKLKE
+719 IKE
-724 RFSKKK
+724 RFSKKR

>member
-1 MASNNIYEKIVYQ
+1 MANNIYEKIVYQ

-29 DSISQGKNDFKISQV
+29 DSISGGKNDFKISQV

-146 FIDRRFTEIQSA
+146 FIERRFTEIQSA

-164 IDIQV
+164 IDIAV
-169 ESEFAIDKNKVKY
+169 ESEFAINKNKVKY

-212 KSIIGDFLASPF
+212 KSIISDFLASPF

-259 IESAEK
+259 IESTEK

-270 DSVTETTEMA
+270 DSVTETQDMA
-280 PALADKYRGLVFLN
+280 PALADKYRGLIFLN
-294 TVLMQSIAKTRTDQ
+294 TVLMQSIATTRTDE
-308 EVFDSK
+308 EVFEGK
-314 EEEIK
+314 EEEKK

-349 RVYRRLIVGE
+349 RVYRKLIAGE
-359 PTLTCGEMSKLNG
+359 PTLTNGEMSKLNG

-420 KARQEEARRRIQLR
+420 KARAEEARRRIQLR
-434 KDEAE
+434 KEEAE
-439 HKLRVRKL
+439 HKLRLKKL
-447 EAQAKL
+447 EVQAKL
-453 EEKRKEKEARAFLKA
+453 EEKRLEKESRQRLKD
-468 EQERQKAELA
+468 EQERQKLELIRLEKERAELEA
-478 RLEQERITLE
+478 RRQEGRT
-488 AERQANKLRLKEL
+488 RLLEL
-501 RDIQDKRIQDER
+501 RDIQDKRMAEER
-513 RISLK
+513 RISERE
-518 QDESLRLML
+518 DEQMRLL
-527 DQYTLKEG
+527 HEQFSIKEG
-535 IAKNKLFNARQ
+535 IAREKLFYAKE
-546 QYDIAIRRF
+546 QYELALKKF
-555 KEEEQA
+555 KEEEDA
-561 LEQERRAHVNQMA
+561 LEAERRAHVNKMA

-586 IKTLE
+586 ARTLE
-591 RLAQEQ
+591 RLAKEK
-597 EQSAKDVEE
+597 EQSAKDVDE
-606 QKVATLA
+606 QKVVTLK
-613 KMREDSDKYWE
+613 KMREDSDFYWE
-624 EQQNLATDLAI
+624 EEQRLATDLAI
-635 RLKLD
+635 KLKLD
-640 ALRAYENDA
+640 VLRRYENEETKAIITMREDA
-649 TREIVAMRREAMRA
+649 IRA
-663 IKVIEQGFKDRT
+663 IKSLESAFNARAT
-675 TVEEMLA
+675 AEEMLA
-682 IETLVAIAKKNMSE
+682 VDTLMAIARKNMTE
-696 QEIDEKLVEYDK
+696 EEILSVMKDFDK
-708 IMRKRSRQRKF
+708 NMRKRSRERRFMK
-719 IKLKE
+719 IKE